1 MADVLCVENILDW
14 DLQRVF
20 KELKKNGIDTSGLHN
35 VQNGHNRLIEFYKN
49 KDPDFLKRVRSEKD
63 PIEKNSYEL
72 KEAIAKYRDNRNKLT
87 EKYEEI
93 YSHFRKLP
101 RIYQNSLNEVF
112 PDIEREFK
120 ERSED
125 LQKNECTILVAG
137 DTGAGKS
144 SLINF
149 ILGFD
154 LLPTAPI
161 PCTATTCE
169 IRTDTSGKK
178 TAVVHFHSEQSDG
191 GIVHRRQPLILNLGD
206 RDGKGISALKNIL
219 QEVDE
224 YNESPYKHVQI
235 TWPCDVLEEG
245 IVIVD
250 TPGIGGAGQLSKY
263 IAQYLKKSFGFIYVM
278 TSTGAITKGRLPDFL
293 RTVINSAGDEGFNP
307 EASIFVANKWDQ
319 LEEKEQTVIQNDI
332 WKKLSAIYPGLT
344 DKQIYYMSVKKANG
358 AAQYGAHTL
367 LSRKLM
373 EGIGCFLPDSLRYRL
388 YSHYN
393 WISAVVKRSIYSLK
407 MSRLVAEQTKVR
419 TKEDLDMIKK
429 RMQTL
434 ETDAEQRIKKMRN
447 GLEKEVENVHKVVLE
462 ALKSLEVQK
471 RLMDWSPHDCPRGTN
486 WKALA
491 KEADEKLSERVA
503 LAIDNWQKHFGIIN
517 GIKKEIIDVFKKD
530 FYLVENQIAEL
541 QGLLGDNDE
550 ETIGRLLPV
559 KSVFVQAGKKKGDKK
574 TKKKGKKDKDENPI
588 DTLGSAVS
596 CAGSF
601 NISKDRDVRALFR
614 EYKNR
619 SPVDLMK
626 EATHL
631 YVRNIFQSSDLKK
644 KLMFF
649 FKRFLKGLDKVAA
662 VIPAFI
668 KADRELISTLH
679 RQLEDN
685 SPTNDDI
692 LGLMKGFS
700 KLEGSLDII
709 FINYIMKFD
718 FKEGEV
724 EFSSSLLGS
733 GSYAYVRA
741 GSIKINGSKMNVAL
755 KVGKDPLSVQN
766 VSEILMEDR
775 CHRDLNHK
783 NIIRYYGSSWKKEG
797 RNVHWVMV
805 LELCSSS
812 LKEKIIGPEVN
823 NPSKTRPGS
832 SERLE
837 SMRWMA
843 NYALQLCQGL
853 HYIHSRGYVHRD
865 LKTENVLLTEGDV
878 LKLADVGMAK
888 RARDIAK
895 TKAGTPAY
903 MAPEVLLETHKYD
916 HKADIYSLAI
926 ILWEMWYGIDVVDEI
941 GPKIFDT
948 IEQSVK
954 QGLRPNLNMKE
965 KLPEE
970 WARLITQSWDLTSK
984 NRPEAM
990 EHCRFFENFL
1000 TNNLRKA

>member
-1 MADVLCVENILDW
+1 MADMSCVEYILEW
-14 DLQRVF
+14 DLSHVF
-20 KELKKNGIDTSGLHN
+20 KELKKNGIDTSGLKEVHE
-35 VQNGHNRLIEFYKN
+35 GHARLIEFYKK
-49 KDPDFLKRVRSEKD
+49 KDPYFLNRVRSAKD
-63 PIEKNSYEL
+63 QIEKNSYDL
-72 KEAIAKYRDNRNKLT
+72 KEAVAKYRDNRKKLT
-87 EKYEEI
+87 AKYGEI
-93 YSHFRKLP
+93 YSHFHNLP
-101 RIYQNSLNEVF
+101 RIYQKSLNEVF

-169 IRTDTSGKK
+169 IRTDSNGQK
-178 TAVVHFHSEQSDG
+178 TAVVHFHSEPNDS
-191 GIVHRRQPLILNLGD
+191 GIVHRRQPLILDLGD
-206 RDGKGISALKNIL
+206 RDGKGISTLKNIL
-219 QEVDE
+219 KEVDE

-293 RTVINSAGDEGFNP
+293 RTVINSAGEEGFNP

-319 LEEKEQTVIQNDI
+319 LEEKEQTLIEKDI

-344 DKQIYYMSVKKANG
+344 DKQIYYMSVKKANE
-358 AAQYGAHTL
+358 AAHYGAHTL
-367 LSRKLM
+367 LSRKLLK
-373 EGIGCFLPDSLRYRL
+373 GVGRFLPNCLRYRL
-388 YSHYN
+388 ESHYN
-393 WISAVVKRSIYSLK
+393 WLSAVVKRSIYSLK
-407 MSRLVAEQTKVR
+407 MSRLVAEQNKVR

-429 RMQTL
+429 QMQTL
-434 ETDAEQRIKKMRN
+434 ETDAEQKIKKMRT
-447 GLEKEVENVHKVVLE
+447 GLEKEVENIHKKI
-462 ALKSLEVQK
+462 LKELSSLDLQK
-471 RLMDWSPHDCPRGTN
+471 RLMDWSPYDCPKGTN

-503 LAIDNWQKHFGIIN
+503 LTIDNWQEQSGIIN
-517 GIKKEIIDVFKKD
+517 DIKKEIIDVFKKD
-530 FYLVENQIAEL
+530 FYLMENQIAEL
-541 QGLLGDNDE
+541 QGLLGENDE
-550 ETIGRLLPV
+550 ESRLLPV
-559 KSVFVQAGKKKGDKK
+559 KSVFVQAGKKKEDKK
-574 TKKKGKKDKDENPI
+574 VKKKVKKDKDDDPI

-601 NISKDRDVRALFR
+601 NISKDKDVRALFR
-614 EYKNR
+614 ECKNM

-644 KLMFF
+644 KLMIF
-649 FKRFLKGLDKVAA
+649 FKRFMKGLDKVAA

-668 KADRELISTLH
+668 KADRELITTLH

-685 SPTNDDI
+685 DPANDDI
-692 LGLMKGFS
+692 LELMKGFS
-700 KLEGSLDII
+700 KLEGSLDI
-709 FINYIMKFD
+709 FFVNNIMKFD
-718 FKEGEV
+718 FEEGEV
-724 EFSSSLLGS
+724 TFSSSKLGE
-733 GSYAYVRA
+733 GSYAVVRA
-741 GSIKINGSKMNVAL
+741 GSVKLNGSELNVAL
-755 KVGKDPLSVQN
+755 KIGKDPLSVKN
-766 VSEILMEDR
+766 VSETLMEDR
-775 CHRDLNHK
+775 CHRDLDHE
-783 NIIRYYGSSWKKEG
+783 NIIRYYGAAWKKKD

-823 NPSKTRPGS
+823 NPSKKRAGS
-832 SERLE
+832 SEQLE
-837 SMRWMA
+837 AMQWMA

-865 LKTENVLLTEGDV
+865 LKTENVLVTEEDV
-878 LKLADVGMAK
+878 VKLADVGMAK
-888 RARDIAK
+888 RASDIAR
-895 TKAGTPAY
+895 TKVGTPAY

-926 ILWEMWYGIDVVDEI
+926 ILWEMWYGLDIVEEI
-941 GPKIFDT
+941 GPRIVHK
-948 IEQSVK
+948 IEQSIE
-954 QGLRPNLNMKE
+954 QGLRPSLSKKE

-970 WARLITQSWDLTSK
+970 WARLMTKSWDFNSR

-990 EHCRFFENFL
+990 EHCMFFENFL
-1000 TNNLRKA
+1000 TNNPSMKNA